1 MSLTPSSPSQLRA
14 ERTYLAL
21 SRIAERHGASSQ
33 ARARQSNPRMVSP
46 VEAVRLVALL
56 TSGGASYLDEECEVD
71 AEDLT
76 AALTLVPLVRA
87 ELDELELGLQT
98 AARSRGMTWADI
110 AFGLG
115 LGTAQAAKQR
125 HDRLTARTTAEQ

>member
-1 MSLTPSSPSQLRA
+1 
-14 ERTYLAL
+14 
-21 SRIAERHGASSQ
+21 
-33 ARARQSNPRMVSP
+33 MVSP